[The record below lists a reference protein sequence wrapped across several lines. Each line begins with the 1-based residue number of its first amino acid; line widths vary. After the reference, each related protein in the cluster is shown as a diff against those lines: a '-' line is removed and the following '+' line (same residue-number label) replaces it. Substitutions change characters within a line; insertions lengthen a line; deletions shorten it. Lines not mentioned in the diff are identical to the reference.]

1 VKMVWT
7 QRVDEVLTIPPQNYK
22 MIARASKFDESM
34 VFVFT
39 QKDAKFMREYNVEEF
54 NTKLINLPISDRR
67 IIRRNLVI
75 EQ

>member
-1 VKMVWT
+1 
-7 QRVDEVLTIPPQNYK
+7 

-39 QKDAKFMREYNVEEF
+39 QENPKFMREYSMEDF
-54 NTKLINLPISDRR
+54 NNKLMNLPISDRR